1 MTDYTGQFERYI
13 RRIQNLIQDDR
24 NLDIKRDFEIQIE
37 WQVYALNVWM
47 YVLELTSVSLFKMVH
62 GLWKFEKYSTNKRI
76 EIETLKLHQFKWDIF
91 LMIFQHC
98 DKNPIN

>member
-47 YVLELTSVSLFKMVH
+47 YVLELTSVSLFKMIQ
-62 GLWKFEKYSTNKRI
+62 WTNKRI